1 MNASPDTSVT
11 ICYHHKKAFAKFSSK
26 EMSCN
31 LFRIHT
37 GFSKAKVTSVID
49 LQTAKN
55 LENKFPEIVP
65 GLKFCPKC
73 LNSCSRYFFGTK
85 QDKNFL

>member
-1 MNASPDTSVT
+1 
-11 ICYHHKKAFAKFSSK
+11 
-26 EMSCN
+26 MSCN
-31 LFRIHT
+31 LFGIHT

-55 LENKFPEIVP
+55 LENKFSDIVS

-73 LNSCSRYFFGTK
+73 LNSFAPGIFLVPNKTK
-85 QDKNFL
+85 IFSKFIN